1 MATRGLKSCWTERD
15 IIHSLE
21 LSGQELVELQTR
33 LCEAC
38 EIYYFTFVDSCIL
51 RKKTHFRLSNRSNRS
66 TPSKPGK
73 AEILGKFS
81 INCSHH
87 DTNSRSLSLM
97 ASVTLLLRSLRR
109 RETHAVSAYKF
120 VYISPYSRGYLEI
133 LRCLGIADY
142 QKSHLFVFLAE
153 LCKRRR
159 EEDGA
164 PVRRSQR
171 YNRRCVW

>member
-66 TPSKPGK
+66 TPSPFAVKTWESWDFRK
-73 AEILGKFS
+73 IQHKVLS
-81 INCSHH
+81 
-87 DTNSRSLSLM
+87 SRHKLSLSLSHGLRH
-97 ASVTLLLRSLRR
+97 ASSSVSSPPWNPRSLRVQIR
-109 RETHAVSAYKF
+109 IHFSLLSWLSRDFEVFGDCRLPKVSPF
-120 VYISPYSRGYLEI
+120 R
-133 LRCLGIADY
+133 
-142 QKSHLFVFLAE
+142 VFGRALQ
-153 LCKRRR
+153 
-159 EEDGA
+159 A
-164 PVRRSQR
+164 PAGGRRSSG
-171 YNRRCVW
+171 